1 MDYPLEQVI
10 KRYLHDLETAEELA
24 IVEEHLKD
32 CSECCRRVANFARAL
47 ETAGPKGGEQQT
59 SLEC

>member
-1 MDYPLEQVI
+1 MDHPLEPVM

-24 IVEEHLKD
+24 IVEEHLKE

-47 ETAGPKGGEQQT
+47 ETAGPKGGE
-59 SLEC
+59 